1 MAASEFVWPEVRSV
15 APGALRRWLAA
26 AWADLAVAPAAS
38 LFYGAVLAAMG
49 FLLTRSFGGAV
60 GIALTTGFLL
70 VGPFVAI
77 GLYDLSRRREAGER
91 PRLAATLTAWKAN
104 FPAIAFYAIALTLLL
119 AAWIRVSVVV
129 VALFFPS
136 GRIDASSVEAWIFAA
151 AYLAAGGALALFVF
165 ATSSLSLP
173 LLLDRRDMDAISAAI
188 VSFTA
193 LRRNFLPMLGW
204 AAFIVALTAAGF
216 ATFFVGL
223 VVALPLIG
231 HMTWH
236 AYREAVVARP
246 G

>member
-1 MAASEFVWPEVRSV
+1 MAAEFIWPEVRRV

-26 AWADLAVAPAAS
+26 AWSDLTAAPAAS
-38 LFYGAVLAAMG
+38 LFYGAVLATMG
-49 FLLTRSFGGAV
+49 FLLTRYFGGAV

-77 GLYDLSRRREAGER
+77 GLYDLSRRREKGER
-91 PRLAATLTAWKAN
+91 PRLAPTLAAWKAN

-119 AAWIRVSVVV
+119 AVWIRVSVVV

-136 GRIDASSVEAWIFAA
+136 GRIDWSSAEVWVFAA
-151 AYLAAGGALALFVF
+151 AYLAAGSALALFVF

-173 LLLDRRDMDAISAAI
+173 LLLDRGDMDAISAAI

-193 LRRNFLPMLGW
+193 LQRNFVPMLGW
-204 AAFIVALTAAGF
+204 AAFIVALAAAGF

-223 VVALPLIG
+223 VVGLPLIG

-246 G
+246 R